1 MRRIDRMTKAVVA
14 ALEDIK
20 GRDIVV
26 LDVSSMTAMFD
37 RMVICTADSARQ
49 TKALANS
56 VHDKLKPMGYRVQ
69 SIEGEQ
75 TGDWVL
81 VDLGEVVVHVMQPAI
96 RQYYNLEELWAAAKP
111 RARRTARAAAP
122 ARKAE
127 RQPKPAARA

>member
-26 LDVSSMTAMFD
+26 LDVSAMTAMFD
-37 RMVICTADSARQ
+37 RMIICTADSARQ

-56 VHDKLKPMGYRVQ
+56 VHDKLKAIGYRVQ
-69 SIEGEQ
+69 GTEGEQ

-81 VDLGEVVVHVMQPAI
+81 VDMGEVVVHIMQPAT
-96 RQYYNLEELWAAAKP
+96 RQYYNLEELWAPAKP
-111 RARRTARAAAP
+111 RRTQAPKGPAKKALAR
-122 ARKAE
+122 
-127 RQPKPAARA
+127 